1 VTLGGDSVLHS
12 AQRPWL
18 LDNAP
23 PLRELQDFSD
33 HDQRRATRQVCGQPW
48 KVLTQG
54 RKHAAWAA
62 ERETRT
68 FLEDGDEV
76 VQKGYCQGD
85 GIRIGFGEAAGL
97 IRS

>member
-1 VTLGGDSVLHS
+1 VLHS

-23 PLRELQDFSD
+23 PLRELRDFSD

-54 RKHAAWAA
+54 GNTPL
-62 ERETRT
+62 ELPSGETRT